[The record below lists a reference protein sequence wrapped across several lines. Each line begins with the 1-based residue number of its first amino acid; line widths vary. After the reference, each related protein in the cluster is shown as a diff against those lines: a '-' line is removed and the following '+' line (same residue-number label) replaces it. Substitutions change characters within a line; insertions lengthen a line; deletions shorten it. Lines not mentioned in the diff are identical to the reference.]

1 MRIGFANI
9 YSWRPHVEHLHFL
22 ARLAREA
29 GHETSFLTCDSS
41 VSNCYSRMLKGRSR
55 LKECPVCIAGGVRSY
70 PVSNITSLSHRGPA
84 PDHALLEEL
93 ASSSAATLTRIEAEE
108 EYGEPQVVAK
118 RRELHDAVS
127 TAYRSARRWIE
138 QERLE
143 AIICFNG
150 RIDMTAAVTRAAA
163 DAGIPYVT
171 HERSW
176 FGDGLSLNP
185 NANCL
190 SIRAIGRLTA
200 DYADR
205 PLTAGQAAYAA
216 RLVAER
222 FLQKNALEW
231 KVYNKDALRTQWPL
245 DAAGPRVLIL
255 PSSKNEYFGLEEW
268 QAEWADNTDALDD
281 FMAAM
286 GIRPEQAVVRCHPNW
301 AETIGVVGGNRS
313 LRHYRKWCADRG
325 IFCISSEEKH
335 STYDLIQQADI
346 VVLNG
351 GSAAVEAGAC
361 GKQVYSLGPAF
372 YQDGGFTRIVNRR
385 ADLADPLLTTALD
398 PDAVIRKTLR
408 FVYVAARR
416 FPQFN
421 HFVRARETTR
431 YDYFEGA
438 DFGRIERMLATGDV
452 PADDDVV
459 ATDLSGEDAV
469 VDALRARRW
478 QDLVDHVELRPTLP
492 PLDIARRP
500 GMRWID
506 GVRRR
511 MTIGHDA

>member
-9 YSWRPHVEHLHFL
+9 YSWRPHVEHLAFL

-29 GHETSFLTCDSS
+29 GHETAFLTCDSS

-55 LKECPVCIAGGVRSY
+55 LKECPLCIAGGVRSY
-70 PVSNITSLSHRGPA
+70 PVSNVTSLSHRGPL
-84 PDHALLEEL
+84 PDAGLADEF

-108 EYGEPQVVAK
+108 EYGDPQVVAT
-118 RRELHDAVS
+118 RRALHDAVS
-127 TAYRSARRWIE
+127 TAYRSARRWIDD
-138 QERLE
+138 QRLE
-143 AIICFNG
+143 ALICFNG
-150 RIDMTAAVTRAAA
+150 RMDMTASVTRAAA
-163 DAGIPYVT
+163 DAGIPFVT

-190 SIRAIGRLTA
+190 SIRAVGRMTA
-200 DYADR
+200 DYDNR
-205 PLTAGQAAYAA
+205 PLTREQAAYAA

-231 KVYNKDALRTQWPL
+231 KVYNKDALRTAWPL
-245 DAAGPRVLIL
+245 QAKGPRVLIL
-255 PSSKNEYFGLEEW
+255 PSSKNEYFGLDEW
-268 QAEWADNTDALDD
+268 RAGWADNTTALDD

-286 GIRPEQAVVRCHPNW
+286 GIGPDQAVVRCHPNW
-301 AETIGVVGGNRS
+301 AESIGVVGGNRS
-313 LRHYRKWCADRG
+313 LRHYREWCAARG

-361 GKQVYSLGPAF
+361 GKQVFSLGPAF
-372 YQDGGFTRIVNRR
+372 YQHGGFVKIVNGP
-385 ADLADPLLTTALD
+385 ADLADPALKMPLD
-398 PDAVIRKTLR
+398 PETVIRKTLR

-431 YDYFEGA
+431 YDYFLGA
-438 DFGRIERMLATGDV
+438 DFSRVERMLATGDV
-452 PADDDVV
+452 GADDAVTASDESEETPVV
-459 ATDLSGEDAV
+459 EALQRGEWAS
-469 VDALRARRW
+469 
-478 QDLVDHVELRPTLP
+478 LVDHVEERPILP
-492 PLDIARRP
+492 PLDIGRRR
-500 GMRWID
+500 GLRWLD
-506 GVRRR
+506 GVRSR